1 MTTPTNTFH
10 CPIEIGPRDGSRF
23 QRVIAVAGSENI
35 YSVLSSTLLEMLG
48 VGTEWESRFNLPG
61 GGWEMLPMAEVR
73 MRINGQERTTICV
86 YGKADGEPTLG
97 RHTLAA
103 FGLAADHGEQK
114 LVQAD
119 MFLT

>member
-1 MTTPTNTFH
+1 MTTQSGTFRV
-10 CPIEIGPRDGSRF
+10 PIEISPRDGSRF
-23 QRVIAVAGSENI
+23 HRVIVVAGSENI
-35 YSVLSSTLLEMLG
+35 YSVLPSTLLEMIG
-48 VGTEWESRFNLPG
+48 VSSEWESRFTLPS

-73 MRINGQERTTICV
+73 MRINGQERTTVCV
-86 YGKADGEPTLG
+86 YGKADGEPILG

-119 MFLT
+119 MFLS

>member
-1 MTTPTNTFH
+1 MTKPANTFR
-10 CPIEIGPRDGSRF
+10 CPIEIGPRDGVRF
-23 QRVIAVAGSENI
+23 QRVIVVAGSENI
-35 YSVLSSTLLEMLG
+35 YSVLPSALLEMLG
-48 VGTEWESRFNLPG
+48 VNAEWESRFTLPG

-73 MRINGQERTTICV
+73 MRIDGHERTTICV

-103 FGLAADHGEQK
+103 FGLAADHDEKK
-114 LVQAD
+114 LVPAD

>member
-1 MTTPTNTFH
+1 MTTPANTFR
-10 CPIEIGPRDGSRF
+10 CPIEIGPSDGSRF
-23 QRVIAVAGSENI
+23 QRVIVVAGSENI
-35 YSVLSSTLLEMLG
+35 YSVLPSALLEMLG
-48 VGTEWESRFNLPG
+48 VTPQWESRFTLPG

-73 MRINGQERTTICV
+73 MRIGGQERTTICV

-97 RHTLAA
+97 RHTLTA

-119 MFLT
+119 MFLI

>member
-1 MTTPTNTFH
+1 MPTQSGTFRA
-10 CPIEIGPRDGSRF
+10 PIEIGPRDGSRF
-23 QRVIAVAGSENI
+23 HRVLVVAASENI
-35 YSVLSSTLLEMLG
+35 YSVLPSTLLEMIG
-48 VGTEWESRFNLPG
+48 VSSEWESRFTLPS

-73 MRINGQERTTICV
+73 MRINGQERTTVCV
-86 YGKADGEPTLG
+86 YGKADGEPILG

-119 MFLT
+119 MFLS

>member
-1 MTTPTNTFH
+1 MTTQPNTFR
-10 CPIEIGPRDGSRF
+10 CRIEIGPRDGSRF

-35 YSVLSSTLLEMLG
+35 YSVLPSTLLEMLG
-48 VGTEWESRFNLPG
+48 VGTEWESRFTLPG

-86 YGKADGEPTLG
+86 YGKADGEPILG

-103 FGLAADHGEQK
+103 FGLATDHTEQK

-119 MFLT
+119 MFLS

>member
-1 MTTPTNTFH
+1 M
-10 CPIEIGPRDGSRF
+10 
-23 QRVIAVAGSENI
+23 IAVAGSENI
-35 YSVLSSTLLEMLG
+35 YSVLPSALLEMLG
-48 VGTEWESRFNLPG
+48 VETEWESRFTLPS

>member
-1 MTTPTNTFH
+1 MTTPANTFR

-23 QRVIAVAGSENI
+23 QRVIVVAGSENI
-35 YSVLSSTLLEMLG
+35 YSVLPSTLLEMLG
-48 VGTEWESRFNLPG
+48 VTAEWESRFTLPS

-73 MRINGQERTTICV
+73 VRIDDQERTTICV
-86 YGKADGEPTLG
+86 YGKPDGEPTLG

-103 FGLAADHGEQK
+103 FGRAADPEEGK